1 MYIYL
6 VLLIFYLIASIIEEK
21 EITTLKYRKWICFI
35 LILPLFILVAFRD
48 NTVGIDTIVYYEA
61 FNSIGSYSS
70 IFQAIN
76 GPSHMEPGY
85 TILTYAMYKWG
96 FSYYGLQFFE
106 AVIIYYSFG
115 RLIYKYSPNM
125 SMSCFLFFALQRV
138 FSTMNQT
145 RMWLAAALLFFAIH
159 FIKERKFFSFLAVII
174 LASLFH
180 QSAFVFFIT
189 YLIVLLPESRKKEFF
204 LLGASTIIMFIGTPF
219 FSWLTNKLGVYDN
232 YVTESQ
238 FSGAINS
245 SVMLSLAISAI
256 CFIWAL
262 VQRLYT
268 YNYGEKF
275 GEFNAPIRLKSVKIK
290 LKGIKKENKNKISL
304 GKVLYNLLL
313 LTCCFNI
320 IGMRSEIL
328 GRVTAYFSVFLV
340 IAVPLLLNIICSK
353 PIKWISYLLVAILF
367 FVYFLLYLFLRT
379 EWFGVVPYK
388 FL

>member
-1 MYIYL
+1 MNMYIYL

-159 FIKERKFFSFLAVII
+159 FIK
-174 LASLFH
+174 
-180 QSAFVFFIT
+180 
-189 YLIVLLPESRKKEFF
+189 
-204 LLGASTIIMFIGTPF
+204 
-219 FSWLTNKLGVYDN
+219 
-232 YVTESQ
+232 
-238 FSGAINS
+238 
-245 SVMLSLAISAI
+245 
-256 CFIWAL
+256 
-262 VQRLYT
+262 
-268 YNYGEKF
+268 
-275 GEFNAPIRLKSVKIK
+275 
-290 LKGIKKENKNKISL
+290 
-304 GKVLYNLLL
+304 
-313 LTCCFNI
+313 
-320 IGMRSEIL
+320 
-328 GRVTAYFSVFLV
+328 
-340 IAVPLLLNIICSK
+340 
-353 PIKWISYLLVAILF
+353 
-367 FVYFLLYLFLRT
+367 
-379 EWFGVVPYK
+379 
-388 FL
+388 